1 MSQALDQLL
10 RDPRVAAFRVFL
22 ASEKNASPHT
32 VSSYLRDIEQ
42 FAAMVWGADAEP
54 PHAWRE
60 ADRFSA
66 RRFLVQ
72 FQKEGRMAATTGRKL
87 SSLRSFYRFL
97 ERENHVAANPFSG
110 VRPPK
115 RPKNLPEILSVAEIS
130 RLLESPVHVFDSDK
144 SGIKPAD
151 MPLHEYAALRDSAIL
166 EVLYSTGARISE
178 LAGLSEAAVDLLNGV
193 IRVRGKG
200 KKERLCPLGRPSVVA
215 LRRMIEKGHAL
226 WPGGRMQPVFLNHRG
241 HRLTTRS
248 MERMMKKY
256 LVEAGL
262 NPEISPHAMRHSF
275 ATHLLDAGADL
286 RSVQELLGHASL
298 STTQIYTHVTVERL
312 RKVYDDAHPRA

>member
-10 RDPRVAAFRVFL
+10 RDPCVAAFRVFL
-22 ASEKNASPHT
+22 VSEKNASPHT

-42 FAAMVWGADAEP
+42 FAAMAWGADAAP
-54 PHAWRE
+54 PYAWQD
-60 ADRFSA
+60 ADRFAA

-72 FQKEGRMAATTGRKL
+72 FQKEGRMATTTGRKL
-87 SSLRSFYRFL
+87 SSLRAFYRFQ
-97 ERENHVAANPFSG
+97 ERENFVTVNPFSG

-115 RPKNLPEILSVAEIS
+115 RSRNLPEILSVAEIL
-130 RLLESPVHVFDSDK
+130 RLMESPMRVFDSGKAD
-144 SGIKPAD
+144 IKPAD

-166 EVLYSTGARISE
+166 EVMYSTGARISE
-178 LAGLSEAAVDLLNGV
+178 LAGLSEAAVDLMNGV
-193 IRVRGKG
+193 IRVLGKG
-200 KKERLCPLGRPSVVA
+200 KKERLCPLGRPSVAA
-215 LRRMIEKGHAL
+215 LRRMMEKGHAL
-226 WPGGRMQPVFLNHRG
+226 WRGGRTQPVFLNHRG

>member
-1 MSQALDQLL
+1 MSQAMDQLL
-10 RDPRVAAFRVFL
+10 RDPCVAAFRAFL
-22 ASEKNASPHT
+22 VSEKNASPHT

-42 FAAMVWGADAEP
+42 FAAMVWGGSAAP
-54 PHAWRE
+54 PYAWQE
-60 ADRFSA
+60 ADRFAA

-72 FQKEGRMAATTGRKL
+72 FQKDGRKATTTGRKL
-87 SSLRSFYRFL
+87 SSLRSFYRFQQ
-97 ERENHVAANPFSG
+97 RENYVAANPFSG

-115 RPKNLPEILSVAEIS
+115 RPRNLPDILSVAEVS
-130 RLLESPVHVFDSDK
+130 SLLESPARVFGGGK
-144 SGIKPAD
+144 NAIKPAD
-151 MPLHEYAALRDSAIL
+151 MPLYEYAALRDSAIL

-178 LAGLSEAAVDLLNGV
+178 LAGLSEMAVDLMNGV
-193 IRVRGKG
+193 IQVRGKG
-200 KKERLCPLGRPSVVA
+200 KKERLCPLGRPAVAA
-215 LRRMIEKGHAL
+215 LRRMMEKGHAL
-226 WPGGRMQPVFLNHRG
+226 WSGGRAQPVFLNHRG

-256 LVEAGL
+256 LAEAGL